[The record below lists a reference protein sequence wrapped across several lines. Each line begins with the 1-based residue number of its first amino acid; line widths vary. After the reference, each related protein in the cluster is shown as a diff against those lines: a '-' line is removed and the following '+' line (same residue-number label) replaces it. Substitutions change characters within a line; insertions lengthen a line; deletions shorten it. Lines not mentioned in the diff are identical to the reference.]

1 MYHHILI
8 ISMNE
13 EISDYKKRILEI
25 LRAKLNLSDSANIT
39 GGQNL
44 TDAGLPVM
52 ADMVIEDENRTFFVD
67 IKSRVTIDTIAR
79 LTLLK
84 EVLQMQKEKKL
95 ASNPFFVIAGK
106 VIPPREEEIAK
117 KVDITLV
124 QLPYTLRFSTS
135 DYGTSKKK
143 IKITS
148 DKSWKVVTRLLKEKT
163 TSIRQLA
170 LMENVSYGWAHA
182 TIQSLIN
189 QGIVTKEENYVSIT
203 DVNKLLN
210 GVAWERPFENLRV
223 DEITID
229 YDFVI
234 RAAKDISHTLKNQN
248 IKFAFTSYTA
258 AGLYIGY
265 AIGHDAIYLYLEKNE
280 VDIFKKTFRTEENM
294 GIKARIYVPDRDVF
308 IDKKEIESI
317 IVTSPAQTL
326 LDLAGLGYS
335 GLDIAK
341 AMVDNYARI

>member
-1 MYHHILI
+1 
-8 ISMNE
+8 MNE
-13 EISDYKKRILEI
+13 EISDHEKRILEI

-44 TDAGLPVM
+44 TDAGLPIM
-52 ADMVIEDENRTFFVD
+52 ADMVIEDENRTFFVA
-67 IKSRVTIDTIAR
+67 IKSGVTIDTIAR
-79 LTLLK
+79 LILLK
-84 EVLQMQKEKKL
+84 EVLQKQKEKKL
-95 ASNPFFVIAGK
+95 ASNPHFVIAGK
-106 VIPPREEEIAK
+106 VIPPREEEIAQ

-124 QLPYTLRFSTS
+124 QLPRTIRFSTS

-143 IKITS
+143 VKITS

-189 QGIVTKEENYVSIT
+189 QGIVTKEENYVSISDT
-203 DVNKLLN
+203 SKLLN
-210 GVAWERPFENLRV
+210 GVAWERPFENLRAT
-223 DEITID
+223 EITIE
-229 YDFVI
+229 YDSAVP
-234 RAAKDISHTLKNQN
+234 AAKEISLALKIQES
-248 IKFAFTSYTA
+248 KFAFASYTA
-258 AGLYIGY
+258 GGLYTGY
-265 AIGHDAIYLYLEKNE
+265 AVRHDAIYLYLDKKEFVFFKEVFETRKN
-280 VDIFKKTFRTEENM
+280 T
-294 GIKARIYVPDRDVF
+294 GIKARIYVPDREVF
-308 IDKKEIESI
+308 SDKREVESI